1 MALRDVSEA
10 QDANRKRGR
19 LSAQRALGG
28 YTSAS
33 NATALW
39 FVAAPW
45 QAFRP
50 FLISIFGILVL
61 ASCGAAGITMPC
73 EADHR
78 CLRYAITVDIP
89 ILDPHVSALPEAG
102 MIFRQLYDTLIY
114 RDGES
119 RKFIPGLASD
129 WQVSRDGIVYTFHL
143 RQDVAFHDG
152 SPFTAE
158 SVARN
163 IERIFHPESGSSL
176 ARELFGPLQQFEI
189 LDEYTIRL
197 RLFEPYAALLD
208 GLAQPYLGIASPAA
222 LERYDRLRYQ
232 YHQSGTGPF
241 MLEDYLPGERI
252 VLSRYRGY
260 SVDPAIYEPLTGEE
274 IERIEISIIGESGA
288 DLVSLL
294 GRTQDVIDDVS
305 PKAAQLL
312 SGNSRAMLLPTQIPG
327 QSVQFVFNTNRQH
340 LDDRAVRLSL
350 LLATNR
356 IAIIDRVF
364 FNTSPLAWMPLSES
378 TGFAH
383 TGFIGE
389 YEFDLA
395 QAQAALSAAGY
406 ADTDG
411 DGLLD
416 RDGVP
421 LALTMM
427 VPPWGQLPEVA
438 ALLKEQWRQIGV
450 ELVTEPVAGESQL
463 RALIHSREFDL
474 LPVTN
479 YGIDPGILGRIFL
492 DRSPYSY
499 ALAQHAVLN
508 DMLASA
514 ARQQDP
520 AQRRTQYYEIQSLLM
535 KEALLLP
542 IREVARLRA
551 VSADVAGLRYDAY
564 GLYPLLSN
572 VAVTAS

>member
-1 MALRDVSEA
+1 MALRDLTVA
-10 QDANRKRGR
+10 QAANLINGRVGR
-19 LSAQRALGG
+19 LRALSWQA
-28 YTSAS
+28 SAGK
-33 NATALW
+33 
-39 FVAAPW
+39 AAPSW
-45 QAFRP
+45 FIAAPRRIFR
-50 FLISIFGILVL
+50 LILFSGLGILVL
-61 ASCGAAGITMPC
+61 VSCGAAENSMPC
-73 EADHR
+73 EADRR
-78 CLRYAITVDIP
+78 CLRYAISVDIP
-89 ILDPHVSALPEAG
+89 VLDPHVSDLPEAG
-102 MIFRQLYDTLIY
+102 MIFRQIYDTLIY

-119 RKFIPGLASD
+119 RNFIPGLATG
-129 WQVSRDGIVYTFHL
+129 WQVSRDGLVYTFHL

-152 SPFTAE
+152 SSFTAE
-158 SVARN
+158 AVARN
-163 IERIFHPESGSSL
+163 IERIFHPESGSSR

-189 LDEYTIRL
+189 LDEHTIRL

-241 MLEDYLPGERI
+241 MLDDYLPGERV
-252 VLSRYRGY
+252 VLSRYEGY
-260 SVDPAIYEPLTGEE
+260 SVEPAIHEPLTGEE
-274 IERIEISIIGESGA
+274 IERIEISIIGESDV

-294 GRTQDVIDDVS
+294 GSSQDVIDDVS
-305 PKAAQLL
+305 PEAAQLL

-327 QSVQFVFNTNRQH
+327 QSVQFVFNTNRRH
-340 LDDRAVRLSL
+340 LNDRAVRLSL

-356 IAIIDRVF
+356 IAIMDQVF

-389 YEFDLA
+389 YEFDLV

-416 RDGVP
+416 RDGDP
-421 LALTMM
+421 LSLTML

-438 ALLKEQWRQIGV
+438 ALLQEQWRQIGV
-450 ELVTEPVAGESQL
+450 DLATEPVAGRSQL
-463 RALIHSREFDL
+463 RASIQSREFDL

-479 YGIDPGILGRIFL
+479 YGIDPGILSRVFL
-492 DRSPYSY
+492 DRSLYSY
-499 ALAQHAVLN
+499 ARAQHPVLN
-508 DMLASA
+508 DMLISA
-514 ARQQDP
+514 AQEQDP
-520 AQRRTQYYEIQSLLM
+520 AKRRTQYYEIQSLLM

-542 IREVARLRA
+542 IREAVRLRA
-551 VSADVAGLRYDAY
+551 VSADVDGLRYDAF
-564 GLYPLLSN
+564 GLYPVLYN
-572 VAVTAS
+572 VAITAN

>member
-1 MALRDVSEA
+1 MALRDLSVA
-10 QDANRKRGR
+10 QAANRKRGR
-19 LSAQRALGG
+19 LSAQRALGWRAPVENAA
-28 YTSAS
+28 TSG
-33 NATALW
+33 
-39 FVAAPW
+39 FDAAPW
-45 QAFRP
+45 QTFRR
-50 FLISIFGILVL
+50 FLFSMIGILVL
-61 ASCGAAGITMPC
+61 ASCGAAGKTMPC
-73 EADHR
+73 EADRR
-78 CLRYAITVDIP
+78 CLRYAISVDIP
-89 ILDPHVSALPEAG
+89 VLDPHESDLPEAG

-119 RKFIPGLASD
+119 RQFMPGLASD
-129 WQVSRDGIVYTFHL
+129 WQVSRDGLVYTFQL

-152 SPFTAE
+152 SSFTAAA
-158 SVARN
+158 VARN
-163 IERIFHPESGSSL
+163 IERIFATESRSSL

-189 LDEYTIRL
+189 LDEHTIRL

-208 GLAQPYLGIASPAA
+208 GLAQPYLGIASPVA
-222 LERYDRLRYQ
+222 LERYGKLRYQ

-241 MLEDYLPGERI
+241 MLEEYLPGERI
-252 VLSRYRGY
+252 VLSRYQGY
-260 SVDPAIYEPLTGEE
+260 SVNPVIYEPLTGEE
-274 IERIEISIIGESGA
+274 IDRIEISIIGESGA

-294 GRTQDVIDDVS
+294 GSSQDVIDDVS
-305 PKAAQLL
+305 PKEAQLL

-327 QSVQFVFNTNRQH
+327 QSVQFVFNTNRQP
-340 LDDRAVRLSL
+340 LDDRAVRRSL

-356 IAIIDRVF
+356 IAIIDQVF
-364 FNTSPLAWMPLSES
+364 FNTSPIAWMPLSES

-389 YEFDLA
+389 YEFDVA

-411 DGLLD
+411 DGRLD

-421 LALTMM
+421 LSLTMM

-438 ALLKEQWRQIGV
+438 TLLKEQWRQIGV

-463 RALIHSREFDL
+463 RALIQSREFDL

-479 YGIDPGILGRIFL
+479 YGIDPGILSRIFL
-492 DRSPYSY
+492 DRSPYAY
-499 ALAQHAVLN
+499 ARAQHPVLN

-514 ARQQDP
+514 AREQDP
-520 AQRRTQYYEIQSLLM
+520 AQRRTQYYEIQALLM

-564 GLYPLLSN
+564 GLYPLWYN
-572 VAVTAS
+572 VAITAN